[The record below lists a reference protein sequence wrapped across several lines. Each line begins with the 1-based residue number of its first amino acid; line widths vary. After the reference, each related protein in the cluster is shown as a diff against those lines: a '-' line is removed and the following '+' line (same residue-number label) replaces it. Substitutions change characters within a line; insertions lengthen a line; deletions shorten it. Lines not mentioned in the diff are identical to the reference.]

1 MQIDLIPPQW
11 TDVCS
16 DYSRQRKISKSKY
29 PEILMTSIPI
39 KIQCLVSQAK
49 IPQYAHPG
57 DAGADL
63 FAAEDCEILPGE
75 WLAVS
80 TGLAAEVA
88 IGYELQVRPRSG
100 LAIKKGITVLNAP
113 GTIDAGYRGEIKV
126 ILINHGDSTFPVK
139 TGDKIAQM
147 VLATVSIG
155 EFTVVNELTDSARGA
170 GGFGSTGV

>member
-1 MQIDLIPPQW
+1 
-11 TDVCS
+11 
-16 DYSRQRKISKSKY
+16 
-29 PEILMTSIPI
+29 MTVPI
-39 KIQCLVSQAK
+39 KIQLLVPHARL
-49 IPQYAHPG
+49 PAYAHVG

-63 FAAEDCEILPGE
+63 FAAVDCDILPGS

-80 TGLAAEVA
+80 TGIAAEVA

-100 LAIKKGITVLNAP
+100 LAIKKGVTVLNSP

-126 ILINHGDSTFPVK
+126 ILINHGDSIFAIK

-147 VLATVSIG
+147 VLATVSVG
-155 EFTVVNELTDSARGA
+155 EFAVAKELTDSARGS